1 MNELK
6 RFEHEGFT
14 ARTIEDNGEIWI
26 VAKDVAQSLGY
37 SEASNPSRLFAI
49 VPEIWA
55 GVKRIHTRSES
66 GVEQE
71 REMLCLTEQGLY
83 FFLGR
88 SDKKAA
94 LPYQMWIAGDVV
106 PAIRK
111 TGSYTLHKDSLA
123 LPSGVLEG
131 AAFIL
136 DKAGIKGNQLVLAL
150 DKLYRR
156 HVGYSML
163 QETGTQLEA
172 PTKDQLLTPTELG
185 RLLDGKSARD
195 INLLLSAMNY
205 QVKVA
210 DKWEP
215 LSLGM
220 DYAIMID
227 TGKKH
232 SDGTPV
238 RQLKWR
244 SNVIPQIRS
253 FVSKNKRKLFRK
265 VC

>member
-37 SEASNPSRLFAI
+37 SEASIASMNKLCEL
-49 VPEIWA
+49 VPEIWK
-55 GVKRIHTRSES
+55 GRKRFLTP
-66 GVEQE
+66 GGEQ
-71 REMLCLTEQGLY
+71 EMLCLTEQGLY

>member
-1 MNELK
+1 MSSLQL
-6 RFEHEGFT
+6 FEHEGFT

-49 VPEIWA
+49 VPEIWK
-55 GVKRIHTRSES
+55 GVKPIHTP
-66 GVEQE
+66 GGEQ
-71 REMLCLTEQGLY
+71 EMLCLTEQGLY

-94 LPYQMWIAGDVV
+94 LPYQMWIAGEVV

-111 TGSYTLHKDSLA
+111 TGSYTLHKDNPA
-123 LPSGVLEG
+123 LPSGILEG

-163 QETGTQLEA
+163 QETGIQLEA
-172 PTKDQLLTPTELG
+172 PTKDQLLTPTEIGELLG
-185 RLLDGKSARD
+185 GVKGHDV
-195 INLLLSAMNY
+195 NLLLVAMDY
-205 QVKVA
+205 QTKIN
-210 DKWEP
+210 DLWEP
-215 LSLGM
+215 LLPGKE
-220 DYAIMID
+220 YAVMLD
-227 TGKKH
+227 VGKKY
-232 SDGTPV
+232 SNGTSI

-244 SNVIPQIRS
+244 SNVVQKIKEYLSLNRCLKEEYS
-253 FVSKNKRKLFRK
+253 E
-265 VC
+265 